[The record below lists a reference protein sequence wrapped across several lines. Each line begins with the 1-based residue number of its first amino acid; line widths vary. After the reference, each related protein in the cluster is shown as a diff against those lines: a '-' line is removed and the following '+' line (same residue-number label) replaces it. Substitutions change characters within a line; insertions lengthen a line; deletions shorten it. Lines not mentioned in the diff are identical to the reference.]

1 MEKAK
6 MERINYLAKESK
18 LRALTTEEMAEQD
31 ALRKEYVAEIR
42 ANLRAQ
48 LDNTYIVDE
57 QGNKTPLPKKDS

>member
-6 MERINYLAKESK
+6 VERINFLARESK
-18 LRALTTEEMAEQD
+18 IRALTPEEQVEQS

-42 ANLRAQ
+42 TNLRTQ

-57 QGNKTPLPKKDS
+57 KGNKTSLKKQ

>member
-18 LRALTTEEMAEQD
+18 LRALTTEEKAEQD